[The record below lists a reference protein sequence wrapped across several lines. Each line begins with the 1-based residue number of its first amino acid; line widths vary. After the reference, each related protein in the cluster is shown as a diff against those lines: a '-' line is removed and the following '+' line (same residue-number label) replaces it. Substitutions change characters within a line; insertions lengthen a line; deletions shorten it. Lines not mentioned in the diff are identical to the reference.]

1 MGIRKRPP
9 GAEFPRRV
17 DQGLCVTES
26 FHVTFGQVDVPL
38 GMNLRKV
45 RGPAEGGE
53 TSTTINMFLGGGV
66 WQCTGVGG
74 GTASATVDIV
84 MCQRGGDCSDDSGNG
99 GGDVLVM
106 AATRTGVG
114 QRNEIGWGEEA
125 DVVAMAVAMTSRKG
139 VVHVATKGGGRYEAS
154 LCYGGR

>member
-1 MGIRKRPP
+1 MVVLGMPWSC
-9 GAEFPRRV
+9 
-17 DQGLCVTES
+17 QGHG
-26 FHVTFGQVDVPL
+26 FHVVVGRKSGIGDV
-38 GMNLRKV
+38 GCWV
-45 RGPAEGGE
+45 WHCRGRRATASGINKEV
-53 TSTTINMFLGGGV
+53 TISMLLGGGV

-74 GTASATVDIV
+74 GTASTTVDIV
-84 MCQRGGDCSDDSGNG
+84 VCQRGGDCSDDSGNG

-106 AATRTGVG
+106 AATRKGVG
-114 QRNEIGWGEEA
+114 QRNEIGWGEED